1 MKQDLAAAVA
11 TSAAPAA
18 HGILQ
23 SAPLCP
29 PRLGLPPLCTSNSGK
44 SLVPADPAQLALQTH
59 AIMSVNVCSFSS
71 KLFSHPEAMAEEV
84 DRAVGSSPRAG
95 AAPARSQGHAPCFG
109 HLGSLWG
116 WWGCLSPG
124 RSVAASYP
132 FLPDGWQHM
141 DGSAARKGRK
151 KKLKQEGSG
160 GHSAPSWP
168 RPAHLLMRCPL
179 HPGLSSCFSPLPEA
193 PVWLNNPQNPP
204 KSRAPGTRTTTCCA
218 DAAVFCSSAGFLA
231 RSGIAW
237 LRTVWFHNSL
247 ENPWTGG

>member
-151 KKLKQEGSG
+151 NKIKAGGLWRSLSPKLAQTCTLA
-160 GHSAPSWP
+160 HALPSPP
-168 RPAHLLMRCPL
+168 RPELLLLTTTR
-179 HPGLSSCFSPLPEA
+179 
-193 PVWLNNPQNPP
+193 
-204 KSRAPGTRTTTCCA
+204 GTRVA
-218 DAAVFCSSAGFLA
+218 Q
-231 RSGIAW
+231 
-237 LRTVWFHNSL
+237 
-247 ENPWTGG
+247 